1 MVGAARVTGFRLSA
15 TVLGTPDP
23 RGLASFYR
31 DLLGW
36 EKVWDEPEWV
46 MLRPSAGGAGLSFQ
60 LEAAHVAPVW
70 PADAGD
76 QQMQAHLDIAVDD
89 LAAGVARALGLGAA
103 LAGHQP
109 QDDVRVLIDPA
120 GHPFCL
126 FGSAP
131 SEPAAE

>member
-1 MVGAARVTGFRLSA
+1 MTAPEFRLSS

-36 EKVWDEPEWV
+36 GVRMDRPEWV
-46 MLRPSAGGAGLSFQ
+46 VLKPPGGTTGLAFQ
-60 LEAAHVAPVW
+60 LEEEHVPPTW
-70 PADAGD
+70 PAVPGE

-89 LAAGVARALGLGAA
+89 LDAGVTRAQALGAELAA
-103 LAGHQP
+103 YQP

-126 FGSAP
+126 FAP
-131 SEPAAE
+131 VH